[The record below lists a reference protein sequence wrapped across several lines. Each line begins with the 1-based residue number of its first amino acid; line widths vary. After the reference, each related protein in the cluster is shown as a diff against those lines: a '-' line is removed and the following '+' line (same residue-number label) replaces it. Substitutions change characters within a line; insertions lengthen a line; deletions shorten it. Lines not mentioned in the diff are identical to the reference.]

1 MTLEETPTKLPPVS
15 VVMPV
20 HNGRPFIDESIQSI
34 LDQRFSDF
42 EFVILDDASTDGS
55 GERLRER
62 QPSIEPSRKSEASR
76 YLARS
81 KTDEGRALNACF
93 FSGIYRA
100 VLLSYRLP
108 AGAWMGWDTGG
119 AGSMARRLS
128 HAQIS

>member
-1 MTLEETPTKLPPVS
+1 MMTFGARAPP
-15 VVMPV
+15 
-20 HNGRPFIDESIQSI
+20 
-34 LDQRFSDF
+34 
-42 EFVILDDASTDGS
+42 AS

-108 AGAWMGWDTGG
+108 AGARMGWDTGG
-119 AGSMARRLS
+119 AGSIARRLS